1 MTIEE
6 HLANRRMRDSS
17 IVLGDDCCYF
27 LLWTL
32 SGKLVGVQKYNPDGK
47 KEYRGSLRREDPKS
61 PKLKYVTYVAEGE
74 IGVWGLH
81 TIKEDSSLLFI
92 TEGIFDA
99 AMIHN
104 AGYPAIALLGNDQKQ
119 MKPWLRMLPYHKIAI
134 CDNDKA
140 GLLLA
145 KYGDEFHT
153 FDKAKDLN
161 DASEEDANS
170 FIFDIVFCH
179 EQRKHFVH

>member
-1 MTIEE
+1 MIS
-6 HLANRRMRDSS
+6 RRMRDSS
-17 IVLGDDCCYF
+17 IIIGDDCCYF
-27 LLWTL
+27 ILWTL
-32 SGKLVGVQKYNPDGK
+32 SGKFVGIQKYNPAGEK
-47 KEYRGSLRREDPKS
+47 KYRTAARREDLKS
-61 PKLKYVTYVAEGE
+61 PKLKYVTYVAEDE

-81 TIKEDSSLLFI
+81 TIKEDSSILFI
-92 TEGIFDA
+92 TEGVFDA

-104 AGYPAIALLGNDQKQ
+104 AGYPAIALIGNDQKQ
-119 MKPWLRMLPYHKIAI
+119 MLPWLKLLRYHKIAI

-140 GLLLA
+140 GLKLA

-161 DASEEDANS
+161 DASEEDVNS

-179 EQRKHFVH
+179 EHKKHFVH